1 MSRISLA
8 LAAACLVSAPALADQ
23 WIIDPNHSDA
33 EFHVKHMM
41 VSTVDGTLGTVSGTV
56 VLDDKKPANDTVEAT
71 IDVTQLD
78 TRVDKR
84 NAHLKSPDFFD
95 VAKFPTATFKSTKV
109 TRKGKGKLSVT
120 GELTMHGVTKPV
132 TLAVT
137 GPSPVYKNPWGQPVR
152 AFWATT
158 KLNREDY
165 GLTWNK
171 ALDQPGAWLVG
182 KDVDVTISV
191 EVNPPKAEAP
201 EAAAA
206 PAAQPPAQPAAA
218 APAAK

>member
-1 MSRISLA
+1 MAGR
-8 LAAACLVSAPALADQ
+8 LAAALAFCFAAAPALADQ
-23 WIIDPNHSDA
+23 WIIDPAHSEA

-41 VSTVDGTLGTVSGTV
+41 VSTVDGSLGAVTGTV
-56 VLDDKKPANDTVEAT
+56 VLDEKRPANDTVEAS
-71 IDVTQLD
+71 IDVTKLD

-84 NAHLKSPDFFD
+84 NQHLMSPDFFD

-109 TRKGKGKLSVT
+109 KRKGKAKLEVM
-120 GELTMHGVTKPV
+120 GDLTLHGVTKPV
-132 TLAVT
+132 TLEVT

-171 ALDQPGAWLVG
+171 ALEAGGVLVG
-182 KDVDVTISV
+182 KDVDVTISL
-191 EVNPPKAEAP
+191 EVNPPPPPPAEA
-201 EAAAA
+201 EATPAAA
-206 PAAQPPAQPAAA
+206 PAAQPAAAA